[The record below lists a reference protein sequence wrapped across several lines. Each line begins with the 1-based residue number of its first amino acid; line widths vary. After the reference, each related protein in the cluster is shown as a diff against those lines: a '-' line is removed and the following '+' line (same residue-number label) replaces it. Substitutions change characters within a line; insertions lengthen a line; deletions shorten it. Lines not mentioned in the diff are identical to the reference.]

1 MVYLLVFYFIVLNLR
16 QTCETKSKQSDKKQ
30 QGEVDNLQI
39 IYNGNIMVI
48 LEVSYIKIHI
58 QLKIIEIAFH

>member
-16 QTCETKSKQSDKKQ
+16 QARETKSKQGNKKQ

-39 IYNGNIMVI
+39 TYNGNIMV
-48 LEVSYIKIHI
+48 
-58 QLKIIEIAFH
+58 F